1 MDNLLDRALGLD
13 GRGDRWPLL
22 GKVVL
27 VEDCVETGGAFVV
40 HHIIKRFLS
49 PQPAAASNH
58 SLILVAFSQPLSHY
72 DRVLRKL
79 GCNLVAQ
86 RDNDR
91 FLFFDMLNLR
101 FPDRDDVKTGSSVL
115 VSLFEK
121 IYNAVRA
128 LSAEKNCI
136 TIVIDDIA
144 LMEVVANGSSDSV
157 LDFLHYC
164 RTLTSEFD
172 CSVVALNHGDIYSTT
187 EKPMLMLNLEYLS
200 SILVRAEPLA
210 TGSAVDVHGQLMV
223 FNKGEHDR
231 QGTPGSKVHN
241 FHFRVKENSVDFFY
255 PGGRG

>member
-22 GKVVL
+22 GKLVL

-40 HHIIKRFLS
+40 HHVIKRFLS
-49 PQPAAASNH
+49 PQPSGVTNH

-86 RDNDR
+86 RDNNR

-101 FPDRDDVKTGSSVL
+101 FPDKHDAKTGSGIL

-128 LSAEKNCI
+128 LSAEKSWV

-164 RTLTSEFD
+164 RTLMSEFD
-172 CSVVALNHGDIYSTT
+172 CSVVALNHGDIYLSM

-200 SILVRAEPLA
+200 NILVRAEPLA

-223 FNKGEHDR
+223 LNKGENDR
-231 QGTPGSKVHN
+231 QGTAGSKIHN